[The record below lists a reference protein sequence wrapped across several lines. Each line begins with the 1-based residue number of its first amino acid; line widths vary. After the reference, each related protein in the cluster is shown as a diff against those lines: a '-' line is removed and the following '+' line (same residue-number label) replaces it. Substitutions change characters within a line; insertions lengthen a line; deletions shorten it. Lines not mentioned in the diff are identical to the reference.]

1 MRFVVVVC
9 CLLLLLV
16 ISVIFFSSLAF
27 DFVNSV
33 TPIVQCAVLL
43 VVNIFVNIHL
53 TELYLVFYSLIVLY
67 IVISVQIHCF
77 MTTIYVP
84 PFNLRAI

>member
-67 IVISVQIHCF
+67 IVISVQIHYF